1 MCPNDYPP
9 VESVTAG
16 FELGTF
22 CLLANQLNL
31 TCDKCFHRCVIW
43 IKTSFINKN
52 YGVISVPN
60 DCSPGTVGSVDVPM
74 FCWCWI
80 CWRSLRRWS
89 AVWWPRLCDA
99 RRSTKYGYNLLQ
111 SNYIIKY
118 DCNISVLQS
127 NYMYISKHGCNI
139 PKWQSH
145 YITKHDCNISI
156 IRPSCCI
163 PLITIKLQ
171 VLEISIQ
178 HFKADL

>member
-22 CLLANQLNL
+22 CLLANQLYL

-43 IKTSFINKN
+43 IKTSFINKS

-60 DCSPGTVGSVDVPM
+60 DCLPGTVGSVDVPM

-89 AVWWPRLCDA
+89 AVWWLMRCDA
-99 RRSTKYGYNLLQ
+99 RHSTKYGYNLLQ

-118 DCNISVLQS
+118 DCNKTVLQS
-127 NYMYISKHGCNI
+127 NYISKHGC
-139 PKWQSH
+139 
-145 YITKHDCNISI
+145 TI
-156 IRPSCCI
+156 IYLKTFS
-163 PLITIKLQ
+163 LHHKTWL
-171 VLEISIQ
+171 
-178 HFKADL
+178 